1 VRVVRDLG
9 RRGRRPLCLA
19 MGVFDGVHRGHQEV
33 VAAAVRTGAR
43 AGITPAVLTF
53 EPHPDAV
60 LSRRGAPPLLTT
72 TQEKLALLRDLGV
85 RLTVLARFD
94 RRLADMPAEQFVREL
109 LVGRLR
115 ARCLMVGEG
124 WRFGAAGK
132 GATKLLCE
140 MAPGLG
146 FNVSVVRSVSVG
158 GAKVSSTRIR
168 SLLLRGR
175 VSAAAE
181 MLGRRYRVAGQVVPG
196 AGLGRSLGYP
206 TANLAPPEDKLIP
219 ADGIYACLAGLRR
232 LRPAVGYIGTRPT
245 VSARGRRGVE
255 VHVLR
260 PEGTETARPRL
271 DLLGRVVRVEFV
283 ARLRGEREFPSL
295 EALSRQMA
303 RDCGRARGLLAA
315 LQR

>member
-1 VRVVRDLG
+1 
-9 RRGRRPLCLA
+9 
-19 MGVFDGVHRGHQEV
+19 
-33 VAAAVRTGAR
+33 VRTAGR

-115 ARCLMVGEG
+115 ARCLVVGEG
-124 WRFGAAGK
+124 WRFGAAGS
-132 GATKLLCE
+132 GATGLLRE
-140 MAPGLG
+140 MAPELG
-146 FNVSVVRSVSVG
+146 FSVGAVRPLSVG

-181 MLGRRYRVAGQVVPG
+181 MLGRRYRVAGEVVAG

-245 VSARGRRGVE
+245 VSARGRRAVE
-255 VHVLR
+255 VHVL
-260 PEGTETARPRL
+260 PAKGKETARPRL
-271 DLLGRVVRVEFV
+271 DLLGRAVRVEFI
-283 ARLRGEREFPSL
+283 ARLRGDRKFPSV
-295 EALSRQMA
+295 EALRRQMG
-303 RDCGRARGLLAA
+303 RDCARARGLLAA

>member
-1 VRVVRDLG
+1 MRVVRDLG
-9 RRGRRPLCLA
+9 RRVGRPLCLA

-33 VAAAVRTGAR
+33 VAAAVRTAAR
-43 AGITPAVLTF
+43 GGITPAVLTF

-85 RLTVLARFD
+85 RLTVLVAFD
-94 RRLADMPAEQFVREL
+94 RRLADMPAEEFVREL

-115 ARCLMVGEG
+115 ARCLVVGEG
-124 WRFGAAGK
+124 WRFGAAGR
-132 GATKLLCE
+132 GATELLRE
-140 MAPGLG
+140 MAPELG
-146 FNVSVVRSVSVG
+146 FSVNAVRPLSVG

-181 MLGRRYRVAGQVVPG
+181 MLGRRYGAAGEVVTG

-206 TANLAPPEDKLIP
+206 TANLALPEDKLIP

-255 VHVLR
+255 VHALR
-260 PEGTETARPRL
+260 PEGKETARPRL
-271 DLLGRVVRVEFV
+271 DLLGRVMRVEFV
-283 ARLRGEREFPSL
+283 ARLRGDRKFPSV
-295 EALSRQMA
+295 EALRRQMG
-303 RDCGRARGLLAA
+303 RDCARARGLLEA